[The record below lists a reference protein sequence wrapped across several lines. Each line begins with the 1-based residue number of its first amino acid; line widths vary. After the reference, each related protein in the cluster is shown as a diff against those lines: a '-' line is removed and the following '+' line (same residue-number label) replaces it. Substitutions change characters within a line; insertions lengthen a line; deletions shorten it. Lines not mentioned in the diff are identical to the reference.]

1 MRRLRDF
8 SRRDLLLIV
17 GPAIA
22 IVALGL
28 WLAAIFVKPAPPK
41 RLVLATGPEAAGY
54 SEFGQRYRTILARDG
69 ITLELRA
76 TEGSVENYTLL
87 KDPASGVDA
96 ALMQS
101 GIGSADDAPDL
112 LSLGAVAY
120 EPLWIF
126 CRGRERLEDIGQLG
140 GRRLAIGPPGS
151 GTHRLALN
159 MLEANGLTQESVAA
173 VHATGLP
180 AAEALLA
187 GAVDCMIMIAP
198 AEAGIVKALVF
209 APGLSLMH
217 IARADAYVRRMQYL
231 TKLVLPEGVLDLQNS
246 LPARDV
252 TLLGATTQL
261 VARRELHP
269 AIQSLLLQAASEVH
283 AAGSLFSRPGEFP
296 SARRSDLPLSDD
308 AARYYASGKPFLQR
322 YLPFWLANLVDRML
336 VAMIPIVAIVFPLVR
351 VVPPLYRWRVR
362 SRIYRWYGELMFIE
376 NETRTRL
383 TAGEVRDYHAR
394 LDAIEHTVDQL
405 SPPLAYADQLY
416 LLRQHIDFVRG
427 KLTQIRSSG

>member
-17 GPAIA
+17 GPV
-22 IVALGL
+22 IVILGLGL
-28 WLAAIFVKPAPPK
+28 WLAAVLVKPAPP
-41 RLVLATGPEAAGY
+41 RRVVLATGPEAAGY
-54 SEFGQRYRTILARDG
+54 SEFGQRYRAILARDG

-76 TEGSVENYTLL
+76 TEGSVENYALL
-87 KDPASGVDA
+87 KDPDSGVDA

-101 GIGSADDAPDL
+101 GIGGADDAPDL
-112 LSLGAVAY
+112 LSLGGVAY

-126 CRGRERLEDIGQLG
+126 CRGSERLEDIAQLS

-159 MLEANGLTQESVAA
+159 MLEANGLMQESVAA

-187 GAVDCMIMIAP
+187 GAVECMIMIAP
-198 AEAGIVKALVF
+198 AEAGIVKALVY
-209 APGLSLMH
+209 APGITLMH
-217 IARADAYVRRMQYL
+217 IARADAYARRMQYL
-231 TKLVLPEGVLDLQNS
+231 QKLMLPEGVLDLQNG
-246 LPARDV
+246 LPAQDV
-252 TLLGATTQL
+252 TMLGATTQL
-261 VARRELHP
+261 IVRKDLHP
-269 AIQSLLLQAASEVH
+269 AIQSLFLQAASEVH

-296 SARRSDLPLSDD
+296 APRRSDFPLSDE
-308 AARYYASGKPFLQR
+308 AARYFASGKPFLQR
-322 YLPFWLANLVDRML
+322 YLPFWLANLVDRMI
-336 VAMIPIVAIVFPLVR
+336 VAMIPLVAVVFPLVR

-383 TAGEVRDYHAR
+383 TAGEVRDYNAR

-405 SPPLAYADQLY
+405 SPPLAYANQLY

-427 KLTQIRSSG
+427 KLAQIHAHG